1 MGVPPHIR
9 DALEQARLAAEEGAP
24 LMVPPRFSKAAPVQQ
39 DTARLALEQTNG
51 INGDPNPSRIITT
64 TTSTRRES
72 SLVSRLA
79 GKEKQVRDMRAY
91 VHDALHLQNKQ
102 HAYLRATHLDPAIGL
117 EIKLLASAMQVQY
130 SPPRMPP
137 SNSDIE
143 EVKAALATS
152 EVVRDQLKRENCD
165 LKTQLRQAEEWKQQ
179 LEQERDELYHSK
191 DHGTRTAD
199 VNTKGNL
206 RRAI

>member
-1 MGVPPHIR
+1 
-9 DALEQARLAAEEGAP
+9 
-24 LMVPPRFSKAAPVQQ
+24 
-39 DTARLALEQTNG
+39 
-51 INGDPNPSRIITT
+51 
-64 TTSTRRES
+64 
-72 SLVSRLA
+72 
-79 GKEKQVRDMRAY
+79 MRAY

>member
-51 INGDPNPSRIITT
+51 IKGDPNPSRIITT

-91 VHDALHLQNKQ
+91 VHDALYLQNKQ

-117 EIKLLASAMQVQY
+117 EIQLLASTRQVQH
-130 SPPRMPP
+130 SQPL
-137 SNSDIE
+137 NSDIE
-143 EVKAALATS
+143 EVKAALTAS
-152 EVVRDQLKRENCD
+152 ELARDELRRENFD
-165 LKTQLRQAEEWKQQ
+165 LQTQLREAKEWNKQ
-179 LEQERDELYHSK
+179 LEQEREDLC
-191 DHGTRTAD
+191 DT
-199 VNTKGNL
+199 
-206 RRAI
+206 I